1 MKMWQLRYYDSC
13 GCVVALLL
21 WARTKQSLLN
31 KFQRDYGYY
40 TIIDIKE
47 IEQLTKQQSVTK
59 RKLKHV
65 KWIFIHPTK
74 QFTINRSKS
83 IFKRLLKRA

>member
-1 MKMWQLRYYDSC
+1 MKFYKMDELPNEIYNFIIQEHGYGQKQAEKIYKKKQGEKKVKMWQLRYYDSC
-13 GCVVALLL
+13 GSVVALLL

-47 IEQLTKQQSVTK
+47 IEQ
-59 RKLKHV
+59 
-65 KWIFIHPTK
+65 
-74 QFTINRSKS
+74 
-83 IFKRLLKRA
+83 

>member
-1 MKMWQLRYYDSC
+1 MAMTETLFPKYSKGEKKMKMWQLRYYDSR
-13 GCVVALLL
+13 GGVVALLL

-47 IEQLTKQQSVTK
+47 IEQ
-59 RKLKHV
+59 
-65 KWIFIHPTK
+65 
-74 QFTINRSKS
+74 
-83 IFKRLLKRA
+83 

>member
-13 GCVVALLL
+13 GSVVALLL

-31 KFQRDYGYY
+31 KFRRDYGYY

-47 IEQLTKQQSVTK
+47 IEQ
-59 RKLKHV
+59 
-65 KWIFIHPTK
+65 
-74 QFTINRSKS
+74 
-83 IFKRLLKRA
+83 

>member
-13 GCVVALLL
+13 GIVFALLL

-47 IEQLTKQQSVTK
+47 IEQ
-59 RKLKHV
+59 
-65 KWIFIHPTK
+65 
-74 QFTINRSKS
+74 
-83 IFKRLLKRA
+83 

>member
-1 MKMWQLRYYDSC
+1 MKFYKIDESLYKPVRIIIQERGYGQQEFERRYGKVKMWQLRYYDSC
-13 GCVVALLL
+13 GSVVALLL

-47 IEQLTKQQSVTK
+47 IEQ
-59 RKLKHV
+59 
-65 KWIFIHPTK
+65 
-74 QFTINRSKS
+74 
-83 IFKRLLKRA
+83 